1 MSTRSAE
8 TPPRRVRIRR
18 PDRSTAV
25 LALVVVLGTAALLWA
40 ADGLARIGA
49 QSLLARA
56 VQQQTGTEQLPTV
69 RVHGALFLPQVV
81 RGRYTDVQVDL
92 ASVGSGPLRL
102 SDVHADLRD
111 VRLPFHDV
119 LVRDVHQVRIA
130 HATEDATLTWDDLN
144 RYLRL
149 TSRPV
154 TVAPAVRPGEVR
166 LTGSIR
172 VLGRPV
178 AATAAATLAADTGG
192 IAVRPTQVE
201 SDVPGVD
208 RATRLLLAQRFTV
221 LIPLQALPFGQ
232 QVTAITVRPDGLH
245 ISARGDR
252 ILVTD

>member
-1 MSTRSAE
+1 MSTRSVE
-8 TPPRRVRIRR
+8 TPRRGVRIRW
-18 PDRSTAV
+18 PDRSTTV

-49 QSLLARA
+49 QSLIARA
-56 VQQQTGTEQLPTV
+56 VQQQTGAEQPPVV

-92 ASVGSGPLRL
+92 DSVGSGPLRL

-119 LVRDVHQVRIA
+119 LVRDVHRVRIA
-130 HATEDATLTWDDLN
+130 HATEQVTLSWDDLN

-149 TSRPV
+149 TGRPV
-154 TVAPAVRPGEVR
+154 TAAPAAAPGEVR

-172 VLGRPV
+172 VLGRDV
-178 AATAAATLAADTGG
+178 SAATDATLTADTDG
-192 IAVRPTQVE
+192 IAVRPTQV
-201 SDVPGVD
+201 DTAVPGLD

-221 LIPLQALPFGQ
+221 LIPMQALPFGQ
-232 QVTAITVRPDGLH
+232 QVTGIVVRPDGVH
-245 ISARGDR
+245 VSASGYR
-252 ILVTD
+252 IVVAD